1 MFCILFL
8 FNLLLIVY
16 HKYTISCSVKVFGHS
31 QLCNYNFYSKL
42 IAFKVIRDISIIN
55 HYFKK
60 FCFRYVDAY
69 LGIVKDTKQ
78 VVTIEEFATG
88 SFQKYVN
95 NDGVICTSKNDDLQ
109 KKAECLVHFS
119 YIKSNKKL
127 MLADIQG
134 AGHNLTDP
142 EIASLT
148 GAYNDEEH
156 LLFCAGNYSQEAHGN
171 FFKTHE
177 CNAFCNL
184 LGLTSELV

>member
-1 MFCILFL
+1 ML
-8 FNLLLIVY
+8 
-16 HKYTISCSVKVFGHS
+16 SGS
-31 QLCNYNFYSKL
+31 
-42 IAFKVIRDISIIN
+42 VIRDISIIN

-60 FCFRYVDAY
+60 FCFRYVNAY

-95 NDGVICTSKNDDLQ
+95 NDGVICTSKNDYLQ
-109 KKAECLVHFS
+109 KKAECRVHCS

-171 FFKTHE
+171 FFKAHE
-177 CNAFCNL
+177 CNVFCNL

>member
-95 NDGVICTSKNDDLQ
+95 RSMMVLFVQAKMMTCKRRQRVWST
-109 KKAECLVHFS
+109 
-119 YIKSNKKL
+119 
-127 MLADIQG
+127 
-134 AGHNLTDP
+134 
-142 EIASLT
+142 SLT
-148 GAYNDEEH
+148 SNPTK
-156 LLFCAGNYSQEAHGN
+156 N
-171 FFKTHE
+171 
-177 CNAFCNL
+177 
-184 LGLTSELV
+184 

>member
-1 MFCILFL
+1 M
-8 FNLLLIVY
+8 
-16 HKYTISCSVKVFGHS
+16 
-31 QLCNYNFYSKL
+31 
-42 IAFKVIRDISIIN
+42 IAFKDISIIN
-55 HYFKK
+55 HNLKK
-60 FCFRYVDAY
+60 FSLRYVDAY
-69 LGIVKDTKQ
+69 LGIVKDTNQ
-78 VVTIEEFATG
+78 VVTIEEFVTG

-95 NDGVICTSKNDDLQ
+95 NDGVICTSTKDDLQ

-134 AGHNLTDP
+134 AGHNPTDP

-156 LLFCAGNYSQEAHGN
+156 LLFCAGNYSQEACAN
-171 FFKTHE
+171 FFKAHE

>member
-1 MFCILFL
+1 MSITNIPL
-8 FNLLLIVY
+8 VAQS
-16 HKYTISCSVKVFGHS
+16 KYLDTHS
-31 QLCNYNFYSKL
+31 YYKYIFYGKL

-60 FCFRYVDAY
+60 FCFRYVDVY

-95 NDGVICTSKNDDLQ
+95 NDGVICTSKNYDLQ

-119 YIKSNKKL
+119 LTSNPTKKL

-171 FFKTHE
+171 FFKAHE